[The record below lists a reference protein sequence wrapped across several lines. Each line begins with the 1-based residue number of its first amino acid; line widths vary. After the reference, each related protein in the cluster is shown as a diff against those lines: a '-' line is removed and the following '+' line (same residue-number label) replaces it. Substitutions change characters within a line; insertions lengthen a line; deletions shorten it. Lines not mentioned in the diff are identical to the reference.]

1 MTRTNGWSAPQEWTG
16 RDDGPGPEHARW
28 HTTVETTTPERLSE
42 GAAAP
47 GVVLVGF
54 ASDEGVR
61 RNQGRTGAAEAP
73 AALRTA
79 LSSLAVHRSGA
90 DGTGVGDSTE
100 PWRIYDVGDVVVDQ
114 HDQDLEAGQRA
125 LGEIIT
131 AAQRGGHLTVALGG
145 GHEITYAS
153 YLGLAG
159 ARNAAERGEP
169 GRTGETGR
177 AQRTLGVLNLDA
189 HFDLRVE
196 ERATSGTGFSQIAA
210 DEQAQGRAL
219 HYAALGISRP
229 SNTGFLFDRA
239 DALGVRYLED
249 ERCRIDQLEQVQAW
263 VEEFLDSVD
272 DLYLTI
278 DLDVLPAAV
287 APGVS
292 APAALGVSAEV
303 IHAVVRQCADSGQ
316 MRHLDVAELSPRY
329 DVDARTA
336 RIAARLISTAVGAAG

>member
-1 MTRTNGWSAPQEWTG
+1 MKRTTGWSAPQEWTG

-42 GAAAP
+42 GVAAP

-73 AALRTA
+73 AALRAA
-79 LSSLAVHRSGA
+79 LSSLAAHRSGA
-90 DGTGVGDSTE
+90 EGPGGAGVGDSTE
-100 PWRIYDVGDVVVDQ
+100 PWRVYDVGDVVVDPD
-114 HDQDLEAGQRA
+114 DQDLEAGQWA
-125 LGEIIT
+125 LGEIIA
-131 AAQRGGHLTVALGG
+131 AAQRGGHFTVALGG

-159 ARNAAERGEP
+159 ARHADRGKA
-169 GRTGETGR
+169 GGT
-177 AQRTLGVLNLDA
+177 QRTLGVLNLDA

-210 DEQAQGRAL
+210 DEQAQGRVL
-219 HYAALGISRP
+219 NYAALGISRP
-229 SNTGFLFDRA
+229 SNTTFLFDRA

-263 VEEFLDSVD
+263 VADFLDSVD

-316 MRHLDVAELSPRY
+316 LRHLDVAELSPRY

>member
-1 MTRTNGWSAPQEWTG
+1 MTRMTGATGWSAPQEWTG
-16 RDDGPGPEHARW
+16 RDDGPGAAHVRW
-28 HTTVETTTPERLSE
+28 HTSVETTTPERLTE
-42 GAAAP
+42 RVAPP

-73 AALRTA
+73 AALRGA
-79 LSSLAVHRSGA
+79 LSSLAVHRSGLNGA
-90 DGTGVGDSTE
+90 GGGNRAE
-100 PWRIYDVGDVVVDQ
+100 PWRVYDVGDVVVDPQ
-114 HDQDLEAGQRA
+114 DQDLEAGQQA
-125 LGEIIT
+125 LGEILT

-159 ARNAAERGEP
+159 ARSAER
-169 GRTGETGR
+169 RETGGTE
-177 AQRTLGVLNLDA
+177 RTLGVLNLDA

-196 ERATSGTGFSQIAA
+196 ERATSGTGFSQIAD
-210 DEQAQGRAL
+210 DERAAGRAM
-219 HYAALGISRP
+219 HYAVLGISRP
-229 SNTGFLFDRA
+229 SNTGYLFDRA
-239 DALGVRYLED
+239 DSLGVRYLED
-249 ERCRIDQLEQVQAW
+249 ERCRIDQLGAVQEW
-263 VEEFLDSVD
+263 VADFLDSVD

-303 IHAVVRQCADSGQ
+303 IHAVVAQCAASGLL
-316 MRHLDVAELSPRY
+316 RHLDVAELNPRF
-329 DVDARTA
+329 DVDSRTA